1 MENELA
7 VFKVEFEV
15 RERMTYEVEA
25 INEDEAIEK
34 ASLLACIDYDDAEFL
49 NVWEK

>member
-1 MENELA
+1 MENALS

-25 INEDEAIEK
+25 ANKDEAIEK
-34 ASLLACIDYDDAEFL
+34 ASLLADIDYDDAEFL